1 MRIINADKFKDT
13 ISKRIRTNRSTME
26 IVRDILPAIDEQT
39 TVFDAD
45 DMLDQ
50 IQSVAYERLGNSGMG
65 GEMVVNLDDV
75 IEIIRRVAGDD
86 I

>member
-26 IVRDILPAIDEQT
+26 IVRDILPAIDEQA

-50 IQSVAYERLGNSGMG
+50 LQSVAYERFGNSGMG
-65 GEMVVNLDDV
+65 GEVVVNLDDV
-75 IEIIRRVAGDD
+75 IEIVRRAVRDD